1 MKRQAISFTYALAA
15 VLIALL
21 ILLSLTG
28 GGVRFANAAASPYS
42 SAIED
47 LRKDESFDVNAYP
60 TTSGDYSLHVIQ
72 LAESEQGELLI
83 YTYQPAARQDV
94 RACTICIARE
104 MDNSTG
110 LGFKD
115 YALEYLNSDDV
126 FFKYRVKDF
135 ELKPDAIR
143 YYNISNILRPFNS
156 DIDPPLADGQL
167 ETEVPNKVAQFWTAC
182 TLNGSVTYTVQA
194 SEVVEITQKVVGYCT
209 YDDGL
214 YLGWGAMQGVT
225 NAYFVAF
232 DTDRPIDKLISA
244 DISFWAQKAKFYVC
258 GNMAAHGHDY
268 LYDMHEVESFVYGS
282 DMDVGENTVYKPP
295 LTINH
300 TDKFSNEGGGNWIG
314 RPANTYTWNR
324 IRSTSDFIS
333 DNNNKDYVLTASGE
347 QQLSDTKWVLNF
359 YEAHDRY
366 FYNNVWLSF
375 IPGVTKIPGVAD
387 GEAQFEFAYDVMLL
401 RLEFETNGERY
412 NLGVV
417 DNKQT
422 GTMQFND
429 PVYKG
434 GCAASWNW
442 LNVLPWWAWLLIF
455 PAGVIVA
462 IVLVCLIV
470 RLVTLPFRKLSAH
483 RNRKRIEREV
493 LREQEARDNAKTKHT
508 KGSTGKKRAKR
519 KGKRK

>member
-214 YLGWGAMQGVT
+214 DLGWGAMQGVT
-225 NAYFVAF
+225 KAYFVAF

>member
-167 ETEVPNKVAQFWTAC
+167 ETAVPNKVAQFWTAC
-182 TLNGSVTYTVQA
+182 TLDGSVTYTVQA

-214 YLGWGAMQGVT
+214 DLGWGAMQGVT
-225 NAYFVAF
+225 KAYFVAF

-300 TDKFSNEGGGNWIG
+300 TDKFSNEGGGNWVG

-375 IPGVTKIPGVAD
+375 IPGVTQIPGVAD

-442 LNVLPWWAWLLIF
+442 LNILPWWAWLLIF
-455 PAGVIVA
+455 PTGVIVA

-483 RNRKRIEREV
+483 RNRKRIEREI

>member
-1 MKRQAISFTYALAA
+1 MERQVKSFTYAIAA

-21 ILLSLTG
+21 ILLPLMAG
-28 GGVRFANAAASPYS
+28 GGAQYASAAASPYS
-42 SAIED
+42 DVLDD
-47 LRKDESFDVNAYP
+47 LKRDDSFNPDEYP
-60 TTSGDYSLHVIQ
+60 EKAGDYSLQVIQ
-72 LAESEQGELLI
+72 IAESEQGELLI

-104 MDNSTG
+104 MDNSAG

-214 YLGWGAMQGVT
+214 DLGWGAMQGVT
-225 NAYFVAF
+225 KAYFVAF

-268 LYDMHEVESFVYGS
+268 LSDMHEVESFVYGS

-295 LTINH
+295 LTIDH

-401 RLEFETNGERY
+401 RLEFETNGERF

-470 RLVTLPFRKLSAH
+470 WLVKLPFRKLSGRRAQTAATSA
-483 RNRKRIEREV
+483 KR
-493 LREQEARDNAKTKHT
+493 KHT
-508 KGSTGKKRAKR
+508 KGATGKRRRKTGKK
-519 KGKRK
+519 KGGKK